1 MYHGPTPF
9 CCWWYPKIAQD
20 HSRRNRD
27 DHRCVRLDPNSHAR
41 VMLIVRC
48 IWVAAYASS
57 AGPLGF
63 VFLAECSTVLLRAK
77 TANMGA
83 LANALSG
90 LITTYC
96 TPLMLS
102 SPKFGVANTMFFFG
116 CTGFLCVIA
125 LYFIIP

>member
-1 MYHGPTPF
+1 M
-9 CCWWYPKIAQD
+9 I
-20 HSRRNRD
+20 S
-27 DHRCVRLDPNSHAR
+27 SHHER
-41 VMLIVRC
+41 KLLIIRC